1 MKYDEFISQVQRR
14 AGLASREE
22 AERATRATMETLGE
36 RLAGGEA
43 KDLAAQLPPEIAQY
57 LEQAYTGI
65 REKFSL
71 DEFFWRVSQR
81 EGVDLTESTFHAR
94 VVVALLS
101 EAVTMGEIEDVR
113 AQLPEDFARLF
124 EVQYEGD
131 LPGIDELPG
140 SAE

>member
-1 MKYDEFISQVQRR
+1 
-14 AGLASREE
+14 
-22 AERATRATMETLGE
+22 
-36 RLAGGEA
+36 
-43 KDLAAQLPPEIAQY
+43 
-57 LEQAYTGI
+57 
-65 REKFSL
+65 L

-81 EGVDLTESTFHAR
+81 EGVDLTDSTYHAR

-131 LPGIDELPG
+131 LPGIDELPE